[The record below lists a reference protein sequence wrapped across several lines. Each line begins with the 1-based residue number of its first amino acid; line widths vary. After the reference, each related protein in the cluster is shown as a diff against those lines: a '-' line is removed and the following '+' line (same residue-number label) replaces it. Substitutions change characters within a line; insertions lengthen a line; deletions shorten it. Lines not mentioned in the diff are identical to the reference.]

1 MNDSINCSGFVGMLA
16 DTYDTYDYYGN
27 SLSDIDT
34 ETAKSSIQFNT
45 SLMDDSDYG
54 WSSNE

>member
-27 SLSDIDT
+27 DLSASDT
-34 ETAKSSIQFNT
+34 ETAKSTMQFNT
-45 SLMDDSDYG
+45 IVADDTDYEF
-54 WSSNE
+54 SNE